1 MSSNILFVKNKN
13 KNGGGLFN
21 FKIPF
26 KGGDPKNTTTKK
38 TTTKKKLSKKTTTKK
53 KLSKKTTTKK
63 TKSISSLITYGSG
76 NSGFIGATECRDLD
90 KHREQSLNT
99 Q

>member
-1 MSSNILFVKNKN
+1 MSSNILFVKN

-26 KGGDPKNTTTKK
+26 KGGDP
-38 TTTKKKLSKKTTTKK
+38 KKTTTKK

-76 NSGFIGATECRDLD
+76 NSSFIGATECRDLD

>member
-26 KGGDPKNTTTKK
+26 KGGDPKK
-38 TTTKKKLSKKTTTKK
+38 TTTKKKLSKKTNKN
-53 KLSKKTTTKK
+53 
-63 TKSISSLITYGSG
+63 TKSISSLISYGSG
-76 NSGFIGATECRDLD
+76 HSGFIRATECGDLD
-90 KHREQSLNT
+90 KQRKHSLNT

>member
-1 MSSNILFVKNKN
+1 MSSNILFVKN

-26 KGGDPKNTTTKK
+26 KGGDPKK
-38 TTTKKKLSKKTTTKK
+38 TTTKKKLS
-53 KLSKKTTTKK
+53 KK

-76 NSGFIGATECRDLD
+76 NSSFIGATECRDLD

>member
-38 TTTKKKLSKKTTTKK
+38 KLSKKTTKN
-53 KLSKKTTTKK
+53 
-63 TKSISSLITYGSG
+63 TKSISSLISYGAG
-76 NSGFIGATECRDLD
+76 NSDFIGATECGDLD
-90 KHREQSLNT
+90 KHREQSLKHNNKST
-99 Q
+99 IIKAQ

>member
-26 KGGDPKNTTTKK
+26 KGGDPKK
-38 TTTKKKLSKKTTTKK
+38 TTTKKKLSKN
-53 KLSKKTTTKK
+53 

-76 NSGFIGATECRDLD
+76 NSDFIGATKCEYLD

>member
-26 KGGDPKNTTTKK
+26 KGGDPKKTTTKK
-38 TTTKKKLSKKTTTKK
+38 TTTKKKLSKN
-53 KLSKKTTTKK
+53 

-76 NSGFIGATECRDLD
+76 NSDFIGATKCEYLD

>member
-26 KGGDPKNTTTKK
+26 KGGDPKK

-76 NSGFIGATECRDLD
+76 NSSFIGATECRDLD